1 MAISIDSVYQ
11 RVLALA
17 NKEQRGYITPL
28 EFNLFANQA
37 QMNIFEQYF
46 YDLSQFERGIEDET
60 AAFSSMV
67 ELIKNKLDGFTS
79 IEDVDSGTTYPTNY
93 STGKI
98 FASSGGNKHTPR
110 LVTLSELITL
120 RESRFHSLGLID
132 DPVYIESFKDGE
144 DIRVY
149 APNAL
154 TANVECEVISKP
166 NKAEWGYDVITGKAL
181 YNASRSIDFELHE
194 SEESLLVLKILE
206 LAGITLN
213 KPGLAQTAIS
223 LEQAKIQ
230 QEKQ

>member
-60 AAFSSMV
+60 ATFSSMV

-93 STGKI
+93 RTGKI
-98 FASSGGNKHTPR
+98 YATVGTTIYEPI
-110 LVTLSELITL
+110 LITL
-120 RESRFHSLGLID
+120 NELLDIQRSKFHSLGTAKN
-132 DPVYIESFKDGE
+132 PVYIK
-144 DIRVY
+144 VY
-149 APNAL
+149 APSEL
-154 TANVECEVISKP
+154 STGVKCEVISKP